1 MVTEK
6 QQKLYFVPC
15 KKVTILSAVA
25 SSYAEAVEKILV
37 EHPLVVEY
45 KSEDDNFIEWVKAD
59 DKSLHFEH
67 VDTDTF
73 TTEDFTADFIGELA
87 SLVGV
92 DAIGEFG
99 RLLEEKRPDL
109 YDPFV
114 ESVLRYFIEQDLKLV
129 EE

>member
-1 MVTEK
+1 MV
-6 QQKLYFVPC
+6 
-15 KKVTILSAVA
+15 
-25 SSYAEAVEKILV
+25 
-37 EHPLVVEY
+37 
-45 KSEDDNFIEWVKAD
+45 N
-59 DKSLHFEH
+59 HFEH

-73 TTEDFTADFIGELA
+73 TTEDFTTDFIGDLA

-129 EE
+129 EDE